1 MTLGKGEKT
10 TPGRAVDV
18 GLDEAMNQPGRIIMW
33 AAGHS
38 PWLTRVVEDGHGQRS
53 SYPKDRM
60 IALALSLL
68 R

>member
-18 GLDEAMNQPGRIIMW
+18 GLDEAMNQPGRIVMW

-53 SYPKDRM
+53 S
-60 IALALSLL
+60 
-68 R
+68 

>member
-1 MTLGKGEKT
+1 MILGKGEKA

-18 GLDEAMNQPGRIIMW
+18 GLDDAMNQPGGIVRC
-33 AAGHS
+33 AAGDS